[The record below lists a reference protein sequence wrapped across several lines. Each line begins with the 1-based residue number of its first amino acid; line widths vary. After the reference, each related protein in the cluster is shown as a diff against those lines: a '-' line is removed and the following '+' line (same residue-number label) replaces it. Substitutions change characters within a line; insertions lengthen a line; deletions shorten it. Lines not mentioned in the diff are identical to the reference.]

1 MDSGAWWAMARGVI
15 KRWLWLRNSAQLS
28 LLDTRKAFSPNPK
41 ACPHPSLLSPS
52 LLKMGRQCFPAPI
65 QGRRSSDEWE
75 STPSSV
81 LKDFVQL
88 SPLLPYLFVSLCF
101 INIIWM
107 CIQRHSDI
115 SHYKHRTRNFPDG
128 SVTKTALPKQGAQV
142 WSLVGELD
150 PSCCN
155 HDFPFCK

>member
-1 MDSGAWWAMARGVI
+1 MVGYG
-15 KRWLWLRNSAQLS
+15 RWGHKALAVTEELS
-28 LLDTRKAFSPNPK
+28 TAEPPGHEKSLFTKPK
-41 ACPHPSLLSPS
+41 GLPTSILLSPS
-52 LLKMGRQCFPAPI
+52 LLKMGRQCFCAPI

-75 STPSSV
+75 STPSSI

-142 WSLVGELD
+142 
-150 PSCCN
+150 
-155 HDFPFCK
+155 